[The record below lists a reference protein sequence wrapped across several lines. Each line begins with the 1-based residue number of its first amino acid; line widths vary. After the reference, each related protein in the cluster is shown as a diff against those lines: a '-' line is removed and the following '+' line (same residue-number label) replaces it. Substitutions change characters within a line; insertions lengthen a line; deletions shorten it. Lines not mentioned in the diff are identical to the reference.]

1 MKILNISEGNVNYVS
16 ESNPKSENLI
26 MSVTRLVVGGAIAV
40 TAMIVAGMWGVLAVG
55 GLMFFGISIK
65 AVEGIR

>member
-1 MKILNISEGNVNYVS
+1 MKIFNISEGNVNYMS

-40 TAMIVAGMWGVLAVG
+40 TAMVVAWMWGVLAVG
-55 GLMFFGISIK
+55 GLMFFGLCARI
-65 AVEGIR
+65 VEG